1 MRLVSPLVL
10 LVVLL
15 FACESGPSG
24 DWNELN
30 LMRYSIP
37 VSIMAPDSAKVSTAE
52 VSGVMRDVTITS
64 EEDNFAI
71 QIFSG
76 RAFTNDLARL
86 KADQLELVRENPY
99 FEQIVFEEPSGFIF
113 ENRIDSTANFGF
125 RYILYR
131 GDNEIIF
138 QNGMGRI
145 FSEEEARSMY
155 EAVKQK

>member
-1 MRLVSPLVL
+1 MRQLSLCVL
-10 LVVLL
+10 PIVLFL
-15 FACESGPSG
+15 ACGADSKSHL
-24 DWNELN
+24 NELN

-52 VSGVMRDVTITS
+52 VSGVMRDVTIIS
-64 EEDNFAI
+64 EEDNYAV

-99 FEQIVFEEPSGFIF
+99 FERIVFEEPSGFIF

-145 FSEEEARSMY
+145 FNEEEARGMY
-155 EAVKQK
+155 EAVQQ